1 MNRGTYRAHALRAT
15 IPFAASTNR
24 SRCFAMPEPFRPDET
39 EPNSL
44 LVMKLPNR
52 ARILIVCNNEVDT
65 DGLRTVLRDS
75 GLACES
81 ARTITAA
88 CERARSGGFQVIFS
102 SPYLEDGSWRRL
114 IDLAH
119 YHDLSFEVILL
130 ARTFSDKEWAEA
142 LQEGA
147 FDLLDVL
154 SDLARA
160 AEVARSAMGS
170 DYLRRF
176 RPRAKQAA

>member
-1 MNRGTYRAHALRAT
+1 
-15 IPFAASTNR
+15 
-24 SRCFAMPEPFRPDET
+24 MPEPFRPDRT
-39 EPNSL
+39 EPNSP
-44 LVMKLPNR
+44 LVMNLPNR

-65 DGLRTVLRDS
+65 HGLKTVLREA
-75 GLACES
+75 GLPSES
-81 ARTITAA
+81 AGTITAA
-88 CERARSGGFQVIFS
+88 CERARSGGIQVVFS

-119 YHDLSFEVILL
+119 YHDLGFEVVLL

-147 FDLLDVL
+147 FDVLDVL
-154 SDLARA
+154 TDLNRA
-160 AEVARSAMGS
+160 ADVARSAAGA

-176 RPRAKQAA
+176 RPRQKQAA

>member
-1 MNRGTYRAHALRAT
+1 
-15 IPFAASTNR
+15 
-24 SRCFAMPEPFRPDET
+24 MPEPFRPDET

-44 LVMKLPNR
+44 LVRSLSNR
-52 ARILIVCNNEVDT
+52 ARILIVCNNEVDA
-65 DGLRTVLRDS
+65 DGLRAVLREA
-75 GLACES
+75 GLASQS

-88 CERARSGGFQVIFS
+88 CDLARSGGFQVVFCT
-102 SPYLEDGSWRRL
+102 PYLEDGSWRRL

-119 YHDLSFEVILL
+119 YHDLGFEVVLL

-147 FDLLDVL
+147 FDVLDAL

-160 AEVARSAMGS
+160 AEVARSAAGA

-176 RPRAKQAA
+176 RPRPRQKQAA